1 MDDHII
7 NALPDPVILIDG
19 ERRIAGSNTA
29 SWGLLGTIYKGED
42 LSLTLRHPDIL
53 RAVDAVLDGAETQK
67 DEVSF
72 SHPVTRT
79 FELSVSTIPGSGAAL
94 EDARILLVL
103 HDITATRAAENV
115 RSEFIA
121 NVSHELRSPL
131 VSLIGFLE
139 TLQTSAK
146 DDPDAQDR
154 FLAIMADEA
163 SRMRALIDDLLSL
176 SKIEANEHNRP
187 QGQVNLE
194 HVLRTVCET
203 LGQKAERKA
212 MTIDVVCKDPV
223 SDIPGDL
230 QELIQV
236 FTNLI
241 DNAVKYGTDNSAV
254 TVTIEA
260 VNRIPDLGVKG
271 VRVTVRN
278 FGETIAPEHLPRLTE
293 RFYRIDKGRS
303 RSVGGTGLGLAIVKH
318 MVNHHRGRLVIESSP
333 ENGTLF
339 SVFLRAGNEKPGRT
353 G

>member
-7 NALPDPVILIDG
+7 NALPDPVILIDA

-29 SWGLLGTIYKGED
+29 TRSLLGTIYKGED
-42 LSLTLRHPDIL
+42 LSLTLRQPDIL
-53 RAVDAVLDGAETQK
+53 SAVDAVLAGAAIQTE
-67 DEVSF
+67 EIIF
-72 SHPVTRT
+72 SHPVMRT
-79 FELSVSTIPGSGAAL
+79 FELSVSAIPGSETAPG
-94 EDARILLVL
+94 DAQVLLVL
-103 HDITATRAAENV
+103 HDITATRAAESV

-146 DDPDAQDR
+146 DDPEAQER
-154 FLAIMADEA
+154 FLSIMGDEA

-187 QGQVNLE
+187 RGQVNLE

-203 LGQKAERKA
+203 LDQKAAHKA
-212 MTIDVVCKDPV
+212 MSIDVVCKDPV
-223 SDIPGDL
+223 PDIPGDP

-236 FTNLI
+236 FTNLVE
-241 DNAVKYGTDNSAV
+241 NAVKYGSDDSAV
-254 TVTIEA
+254 TVTIER
-260 VNRIPDLGVKG
+260 VDRIPDIGDKG
-271 VRVTVRN
+271 VRITVRN

-318 MVNHHRGRLVIESSP
+318 LVNHHRGRLVIESSP

-339 SVFLRAGNEKPGRT
+339 SVFLRT
-353 G
+353 

>member
-19 ERRIAGSNTA
+19 DRRIAGSNTA
-29 SWGLLGTIYKGED
+29 TRGLLGTVYKGED

-53 RAVDAVLDGAETQK
+53 HAVDAVLEGAATQS

-72 SHPVTRT
+72 SHPVMRT
-79 FELSVSTIPGSGAAL
+79 FELSVSTIPDSKTTPGEAQV
-94 EDARILLVL
+94 LLVL
-103 HDITATRAAENV
+103 HDITSARAAESV

-154 FLAIMADEA
+154 FLAIMANEA

-187 QGQVNLE
+187 QGQVDLE
-194 HVLRTVCET
+194 HVLRTVCDT
-203 LGQKAERKA
+203 LGQKAQSKA
-212 MTIDVVCKDPV
+212 MTIDVVCNGSIPV
-223 SDIPGDL
+223 IPGDQ

-236 FTNLI
+236 FTNLVE
-241 DNAVKYGTDNSAV
+241 NAIKYGTDNSAV
-254 TVTIEA
+254 TVSIEA
-260 VNRIPDLGVKG
+260 INRIPDIGDKG
-271 VRVTVRN
+271 VRVSVRN

-339 SVFLRAGNEKPGRT
+339 SVFLRA
-353 G
+353 